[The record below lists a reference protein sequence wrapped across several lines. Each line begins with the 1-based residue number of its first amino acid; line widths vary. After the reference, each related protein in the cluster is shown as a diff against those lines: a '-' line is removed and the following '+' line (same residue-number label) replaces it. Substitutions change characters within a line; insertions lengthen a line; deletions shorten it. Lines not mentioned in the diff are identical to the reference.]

1 MRLLGPVDV
10 LVGGA
15 ARPVRGQRRKAVL
28 AILGLHPGEAVST
41 GRLVDLVWGDA
52 APPNAV
58 NALQSHVSY
67 LRRTLDDKAA
77 VTARP
82 PGYLL
87 DTGTDGTDVAVAERL
102 IAAGLHAAGPATRA
116 RHLQAALE
124 LWRGAPLA
132 DAGGLPWLDE
142 QAERLG
148 QLWLRGRRALI
159 EARLD
164 LGQHAD
170 LLPDLEQLTREHPFD
185 EQLHGQLIL
194 ALYRL
199 GRQADALA
207 AFRRLRRTLHDD
219 LGIEPGAAV
228 RDLESAILRQDP
240 DLDAPP
246 AADGPLE
253 PAGAAPAAGP
263 VPAQLP
269 LTVPTF
275 AGRAGELADLD
286 QLLTGEREVAV
297 AAVTGTAGVGKSA
310 LVVHWAH
317 RAAGQF
323 PDGQLYVNLR
333 GFDPGGRPVEV
344 SDALRGFLDAFGV
357 AAARVPADVAAQAA
371 LLRSLLAGRRVLIVL
386 DNARD
391 AGQVRPLLPGAP
403 GCLTVVTS
411 RDALGSLVAL
421 EGALPVTVGLL
432 SDGEA
437 GDLLI
442 RRLGAARV
450 AAEPAAVAEIVTRC
464 ARLPLALAVVAGR
477 AATRPELPLA
487 DLAGSLRAAGTL
499 DAIAGDDPVSDPR
512 AVFSWSYR
520 ALRPAAAELL
530 RRLSLAPGPDL
541 GADAIASLA
550 GGPAAAAGASRGR
563 IEVDGRA
570 AADSDASPRPA
581 RRAAPDRP
589 GPGAGP
595 TPVTPG
601 HNTGNQARPARP
613 DHSPGPARRAAPD
626 RPGPGAAP
634 RLAPAPTSM
643 QPLAELLRANLV
655 AEPAPGRFC
664 LHDLLHAYAAEQAAV
679 HDAAPGYRL
688 AVHRLLDHY
697 LHTADAAAR
706 LLDPTRT
713 GEPLTG
719 PQPGTVVSRLAT
731 RDEALAWFDTERRP
745 LLSAVHLAAEAGLDA
760 HTWQLADAT
769 TTYLDRRGRWHDLTA
784 TQEAALRARRRAGD
798 RAGLGDAAC
807 ALGRTYAR
815 IGRHEDA
822 EHHLGAAMWI
832 HEQFGDAAGLARA
845 GHHLGWLA
853 HDLRRYPEALALTGR
868 ALRLFDRLGDRLW
881 RARALNATG
890 WIHGRLGEHREA
902 LQRCREALTETIALD
917 DRHGEA
923 GAWDAVGHAHQHLGD
938 PRQAIACYGHALRA
952 YRELGDCSGEAG
964 VLAHL
969 ADAHDAA
976 ADPVTAADH
985 RRRARSILAALNPAP

>member
-1 MRLLGPVDV
+1 MRVRLLGPVDV

-28 AILGLHPGEAVST
+28 AVLGLHPGEVVST

-77 VTARP
+77 ITSRP

-87 DTGTDGTDVAVAERL
+87 DAGADGTDVAVAERL
-102 IAAGLHAAGPATRA
+102 IAAGLHAAGPAARA

-124 LWRGAPLA
+124 LWRGTPLA

-159 EARLD
+159 EARLA
-164 LGQHAD
+164 LGQHAH

-219 LGIEPGAAV
+219 LGIEPGPAL

-240 DLDAPP
+240 DLDVPA
-246 AADGPLE
+246 AADGPVD
-253 PAGAAPAAGP
+253 PAGAAPTGGP

-269 LTVPTF
+269 LAVPTF
-275 AGRAGELADLD
+275 AGRADELAGLD
-286 QLLTGEREVAV
+286 KLLTDEREVAV

-317 RAAGQF
+317 RAAGHF

-357 AAARVPADVAAQAA
+357 AAARVPADAAAQAA

-432 SDGEA
+432 SPGEA
-437 GDLLI
+437 GDLLV

-450 AAEPAAVAEIVTRC
+450 AAEPDAVAEIVTRC

-520 ALRPAAAELL
+520 ALRPPAAELL

-550 GGPAAAAGASRGR
+550 GGPAGA
-563 IEVDGRA
+563 
-570 AADSDASPRPA
+570 
-581 RRAAPDRP
+581 
-589 GPGAGP
+589 
-595 TPVTPG
+595 
-601 HNTGNQARPARP
+601 
-613 DHSPGPARRAAPD
+613 
-626 RPGPGAAP
+626 
-634 RLAPAPTSM
+634 
-643 QPLAELLRANLV
+643 PLAELLRANLV
-655 AEPAPGRFC
+655 AEPTPGRFC
-664 LHDLLHAYAAEQAAV
+664 LHDLLHAYAAEQASV
-679 HDAAPGYRL
+679 HDAAPGYRV

-719 PQPGTVVSRLAT
+719 PRPGTVVTRLAG
-731 RDEALAWFDTERRP
+731 RDEALAWFDAERRP
-745 LLSAVHLAAEAGLDA
+745 LLSAVHLAADAGLDA
-760 HTWQLADAT
+760 HTWRLADAT
-769 TTYLDRRGRWHDLTA
+769 TTYLDRRGRWHDLAA

-815 IGRHEDA
+815 IGRYEDA

-853 HDLRRYPEALALTGR
+853 HDLRRYPEALTLTGR
-868 ALRLFDRLGDRLW
+868 ALRLFDQLGDRLW

-923 GAWDAVGHAHQHLGD
+923 GAWDAVGHAHHHLGD

-985 RRRARSILAALNPAP
+985 RRRARSILAGLDPAP